1 MKTSF
6 LIFASI
12 LTSAAAATRTEL
24 VRNAKVIASEEI
36 VRPAEMESSTSE
48 FPSVTVFFSAGT
60 VQTTSAAGQ
69 PETRTVKPGDVIY
82 WEPHAGRISAGGSTE
97 LHFFRIEFCGPASAA
112 KWGTTGFAPDYKLL
126 VENDHARAYNIR
138 IPAGSSEPRHTH
150 HDRIVVCL
158 SGAQLRH
165 VLDDGSEQD
174 STLETGQC
182 LWRLGQTHIGKNIGK
197 TDLWV
202 IAIEPK

>member
-12 LTSAAAATRTEL
+12 ISAATAATRTEL

-36 VRPAEMESSTSE
+36 VKPAEMESASSE
-48 FPSVTVFFSAGT
+48 FPSVTVFVGAGT

-82 WEPHAGRISAGGSTE
+82 WEPRAGRIKAGGSAE
-97 LHFFRIEFCGPASAA
+97 LHFFRIEFCGPASAV
-112 KWGTTGFAPDYKLL
+112 KWGTTGFAPDYQLL

-165 VLDDGSEQD
+165 VLDDKSEQD
-174 STLETGQC
+174 STIETGQC
-182 LWRLGQTHIGKNIGK
+182 LWRLAQTHIGKNIGK